1 VSRAKKTPKGYNRM
15 EDGVYL
21 RGKIWWICYRHG
33 GRTIMES
40 SRSTRRED
48 AVALRESKRTQS
60 RAGTLVPD
68 ATRVTFED
76 LKRWFEEA
84 AVANGNKSR
93 PKWKHLDAW
102 FAGTR
107 ALDVAARVGA
117 FEAARIKEGA
127 ARATVNQ
134 ELAGLRRMFNLAVER
149 KALSR
154 DHTPVIHT
162 PDPGNARQ
170 NFYTERQVKAVEAA
184 LPAIYRPVWRF
195 MFLTGWR
202 INEVLPLA
210 WSQVDWSAGCLR
222 LATSKNGEARQV
234 NFMKYGPL
242 LDLLRERHARADGPC
257 VFHDR
262 GRAMSYWKWNVA
274 RKRAVK
280 AADVPDGTAH
290 DMRRV
295 AVRNMER
302 IGISRSVAMSI
313 TGHKRESMYRRYAIA
328 DATAQD
334 EAGEKLTRAFA
345 APRPADVL
353 DVTPRLRNRQR
364 AANA

>member
-1 VSRAKKTPKGYNRM
+1 MKSPKMKNGII
-15 EDGVYL
+15 L
-21 RGKIWWICYRHG
+21 RGRIWWVCYRHAG
-33 GRTIMES
+33 KTVWES
-40 SRSTRRED
+40 TGSTERKD
-48 AVALRESKRTQS
+48 AVALRESKRTES
-60 RAGTLVPD
+60 RRGTLVPD
-68 ATRVTFED
+68 AARVTFED
-76 LKRWFEEA
+76 LKLWFEEA
-84 AVANGNKSR
+84 ATANGNKSR
-93 PKWKHLDAW
+93 PKWKQLDAW

-117 FEAARIKEGA
+117 FEAARLKAGA

-134 ELAGLRRMFNLAVER
+134 ELAGLRRMFRLAVER

-154 DHTPVIHT
+154 DHVPVIHT
-162 PDPGNARQ
+162 PDPHNARQ
-170 NFYTERQVKAVEAA
+170 NFYTERQVKAVETA
-184 LPAIYRPVWRF
+184 LPACYRPVWRF
-195 MFLTGWR
+195 MYLTAWR

-210 WSQVDWSAGCLR
+210 WAQVDWSAGCLR

-234 NFMKYGPL
+234 NFIKYGPL
-242 LDLLRERHARADGPC
+242 LDLLREMHRRADGPM

-262 GRAMSYWKWNVA
+262 GRALSYWRWNPA

-280 AADVPDGTAH
+280 AAGVPDGTAH

-302 IGISRSVAMSI
+302 AGVSRSVAMSI
-313 TGHKRESMYRRYAIA
+313 SGHKTESTYRRYAIA

-334 EAGEKLTRAFA
+334 EAGAKLTRAFA
-345 APRPADVL
+345 SAPRSADVL

-364 AANA
+364 AAHA